1 LKSKSPIVYPFHV
14 TPGIDKKPSGL
25 VVHLISLRNISE
37 KSDRGALSMPK
48 KNHETHHLPYG
59 TFNTTRSNQDDSGSS
74 LDEKYEFDWLILKK
88 NPNFFS
94 LLKFVEKHRGAPGCI
109 GLAKSRPSTRPELAT
124 SKTRPKKSLFF
135 FTNRG
140 LIGATLIGAEP

>member
-1 LKSKSPIVYPFHV
+1 MELSTQREATRMTLVAVWMKSMNLI
-14 TPGIDKKPSGL
+14 GL
-25 VVHLISLRNISE
+25 F
-37 KSDRGALSMPK
+37 K
-48 KNHETHHLPYG
+48 
-59 TFNTTRSNQDDSGSS
+59 
-74 LDEKYEFDWLILKK
+74 KK